1 MKKAEAIQLL
11 GGTVSAVA
19 KATGITYQA
28 VRQWPEELPQRIED
42 RVIAALYRQKEA
54 RKRRPV
60 IDVASPAKAEA

>member
-42 RVIAALYRQKEA
+42 RVIAAQVRLGVK
-54 RKRRPV
+54 RKRRKDAPAV
-60 IDVASPAKAEA
+60 SKAVA

>member
-42 RVIAALYRQKEA
+42 RVIAALYRQRALPK
-54 RKRRPV
+54 RKG
-60 IDVASPAKAEA
+60 APAKAEA